1 MADSGM
7 GVGGRLVLASGSFVA
22 NASEK
27 ISFRAAGATFIFQFT
42 ENVLGMTTATVDF
55 MSSTNIVVTF
65 NNFSN
70 PLGTAWSNVIGNY
83 QSRPLH
89 LAVLVHYVG
98 RETDLAQRV
107 VNYTLSR
114 EV

>member
-1 MADSGM
+1 MADTGM
-7 GVGGRLVLASGSFVA
+7 GVGGRIVLASGSFVA
-22 NASEK
+22 GASEK
-27 ISFRAAGATFIFQFT
+27 ISFKAAGATFVFQFT
-42 ENVLGMTTATVDF
+42 ENPLGMTTANVEF
-55 MSSTNIVVTF
+55 MSSSNITVSF

-70 PLGTAWSNVIGNY
+70 PLGTAWSNVIGSY

-98 RETDLAQRV
+98 RDLDQAQRV

-114 EV
+114 SV